1 VAYTPEQRAR
11 AIAALRQSTR
21 QIKGKPVPQYE
32 AVSKMPNM
40 PTKATLIKW
49 WRWYC
54 EEKEDGDESS
64 QRFREE
70 INPSPEYESKEA
82 AMIQGVQDW
91 HEAQLSKVREA
102 ISWILSPQHRE
113 GDDHIRPDQM
123 ARALRDL
130 SSVLEIVAPKQPEED
145 VSRKAH
151 SSRIH
156 RLRVAAQRV
165 GLSEGES
172 TK

>member
-1 VAYTPEQRAR
+1 MGYTPEQRSR
-11 AIAALRQSTR
+11 AIAALRESTR
-21 QIKGKPVPQYE
+21 MIKGRPVPQYE
-32 AVSKMPNM
+32 AVSRMPDM

-49 WRWYC
+49 WRWYMA
-54 EEKEDGDESS
+54 EKEGTATTE
-64 QRFREE
+64 RFHIRDPSEE
-70 INPSPEYESKEA
+70 MQARQEA
-82 AMIQGVQDW
+82 VIQGVQDW
-91 HEAQLSKVREA
+91 HETQLSKVREA

-113 GDDHIRPDQM
+113 GEDHIRPDQM

-156 RLRVAAQRV
+156 RLRVAAKRV
-165 GLSEGES
+165 GLSEGEGS
-172 TK
+172 K

>member
-1 VAYTPEQRAR
+1 MGYTAEDRAR
-11 AIAALRQSTR
+11 AIAALQESTR
-21 QIKGKPVPQYE
+21 MIKGRPVPQYE
-32 AVSKMPNM
+32 AVSRMDGM

-49 WRWYC
+49 WRWYLAEREGNTPTERFHMRDPS
-54 EEKEDGDESS
+54 EEM
-64 QRFREE
+64 RAR
-70 INPSPEYESKEA
+70 EA
-82 AMIQGVQDW
+82 AVIQGVQDW

>member
-1 VAYTPEQRAR
+1 MAYTPEQRAR
-11 AIAALRQSTR
+11 AISALRQSTR
-21 QIKGKPVPQYE
+21 MIKGRPVPQFE

-40 PTKATLIKW
+40 PTKTTLIKW
-49 WRWYC
+49 WRWYMA
-54 EEKEDGDESS
+54 EKEGREKSE
-64 QRFREE
+64 RFREE
-70 INPSPEYESKEA
+70 IAPSPEYESKEA
-82 AMIQGVQDW
+82 AMIAGVQDW
-91 HEAQLSKVREA
+91 HETQLSKVREA

-113 GDDHIRPDQM
+113 GEDHIRPDQM

-156 RLRVAAQRV
+156 RLRVAARRV
-165 GLSEGES
+165 GLSEGEGS
-172 TK
+172 K